1 MLSFIVAMDQN
12 NVIGYQNEMPWHL
25 PKDLRFFKEKTTSHT
40 IVMGRKT
47 FESIGKVLPNRKHI
61 VLTSKNDGFP
71 DEVEIVHDIK
81 TIVERFKDKQEEVF
95 VIGGGGIFK
104 QLMDDVSRLYVT
116 KIAHTFE
123 GDVFFPE
130 IHEEEWQITS
140 REKGIKDDRNPY
152 DYEFIQYDRK

>member
-25 PKDLRFFKEKTTSHT
+25 PKDLRFFKEKTTGHT

-61 VLTSKNDGFP
+61 VLTSKNNGFP
-71 DEVEIVHDIK
+71 DEVEVIHDIK
-81 TIVERFKDKQEEVF
+81 TIVERFKKEQEEVF

-104 QLMDDVSRLYVT
+104 QLMDDVSRLDVT
-116 KIAHTFE
+116 KIAHILE
-123 GDVFFPE
+123 GDVFFVE
-130 IHEEEWQITS
+130 NTEEEWRRRS
-140 REKGIKDDRNPY
+140 RWKCR
-152 DYEFIQYDRK
+152 

>member
-25 PKDLRFFKEKTTSHT
+25 PIDLRYFKEITYGHK

-47 FESIGKVLPNRKHI
+47 FESNGKVLANQKHI
-61 VLTSKNDGFP
+61 ELTSKKNGFP
-71 DEVEIVHDIK
+71 DEMEVIHDIK
-81 TIVERFKDKQEEVF
+81 TIVERLKNKQKEVF

-123 GDVFFPE
+123 GDVFFPD
-130 IHEEEWQITS
+130 IHEEEWQVTS
-140 REKGIKDDRNPY
+140 REKGIK
-152 DYEFIQYDRK
+152 